1 MNRLAEI
8 AARKLEIRE
17 LLQNEN
23 EKIDLAAI
31 KTELEQLEQEENAIN
46 ERREMAEKI
55 NKGTVSTNTIQEKK
69 EDNTKVNIREKLLN
83 GQTVNLSEVREHGV
97 TEGESTVNSVG
108 MSFEEAVV
116 KKLNYIS
123 PLYAKVR
130 KIRTASP
137 HQFTIQN
144 GKIGKFVKTAEL
156 ANYVQQ
162 HATFATK
169 VANAYKYTN
178 LVAFSKEIMEDAVFD
193 IEGELRDQLAEAL
206 AETYN
211 SLIVTGDADVEG
223 LLKATGAEEV
233 SPVANG
239 KIATEDIINVF
250 YGLPVAYRD
259 NACWIINDNTAK
271 ELAKLKDGM
280 GQPLLYVSY
289 NASPVGPTSMILGK
303 PVIIDNNMPDLFTGD
318 NAIVFADLDRAIVVA
333 ERTGVEVV
341 RSTEFGFLNDSIAI
355 KANVRLDIKLMQEE
369 AIAYFVSE

>member
-17 LLQNEN
+17 MLTNEN

-97 TEGESTVNSVG
+97 NAGTSQVDSVG

-130 KIRTASP
+130 KIRTTSP

-178 LVAFSKEIMEDAVFD
+178 LVAFSKEVMEDAVFD

-211 SLIVTGDADVEG
+211 NLIVEGDADVEG
-223 LLKATGAEEV
+223 LLKATGATEV
-233 SPVANG
+233 APAATG
-239 KIATEDIINVF
+239 KVSTDDIINVF
-250 YGLPVAYRD
+250 YSLPVAYRD
-259 NACWIINDNTAK
+259 NACWILNDSTAK

-303 PVIIDNNMPDLFTGD
+303 EVIIDNNMPNLFEGEA
-318 NAIVFADLDRAIVVA
+318 AIVFADLDKAIVVA

-341 RSTEFGFLNDSIAI
+341 RSTEFGFLNDSIAV
-355 KANVRLDIKLMQEE
+355 KANVRLDVKLMQEE
-369 AIAYFVSE
+369 AIATFVSE